1 MQDLDFTS
9 PGLKGKALE
18 LLLPGAFPWEVL
30 EVAQSP
36 LGNRTLQGAA
46 PKRLET
52 HSGVCIS
59 RKVMGKQCFSP
70 CSLLS
75 GVSGLL
81 EPSELL

>member
-1 MQDLDFTS
+1 MQDLAFIS

-59 RKVMGKQCFSP
+59 RKAWGNNAFLPAPFSV
-70 CSLLS
+70 
-75 GVSGLL
+75 VSQGC
-81 EPSELL
+81 

>member
-59 RKVMGKQCFSP
+59 RKAWGNNALLPAPFSV
-70 CSLLS
+70 
-75 GVSGLL
+75 VSQGC
-81 EPSELL
+81 